1 MPAENEKCLPDATG
15 RQSFKRQMLTKMSM
29 FSIAFLAM
37 KSKMNQGF
45 RPFL

>member
-1 MPAENEKCLPDATG
+1 MPAENEKCLPVAAG
-15 RQSFKRQMLTKMSM
+15 RQSFKRQMLTKITM